1 MLKYIENKE
10 AEEKIAEMNAE
21 QILDKIVE
29 IKDPVTNMTVGEM
42 ISNLKATAR
51 NEKRNVV
58 VSLAN
63 GDIDQMLA
71 CLYQDN
77 AQGILYGAEAL
88 AKILGAEKIVLI
100 LPEPLKEQ
108 EVEKNFS
115 SSECPT
121 EILYGMCSRMSYTTD
136 LLVHPIICAKCFEAL
151 K

>member
-108 EVEKNFS
+108 EVEK
-115 SSECPT
+115 
-121 EILYGMCSRMSYTTD
+121 
-136 LLVHPIICAKCFEAL
+136 
-151 K
+151 

>member
-71 CLYQDN
+71 CLYQNN

-121 EILYGMCSRMSYTTD
+121 EILY
-136 LLVHPIICAKCFEAL
+136 
-151 K
+151 

>member
-1 MLKYIENKE
+1 MLKYVENKE

-29 IKDPVTNMTVGEM
+29 IKDPVINMTVGEM

-51 NEKRNVV
+51 NEKMNVV

-100 LPEPLKEQ
+100 LPESLKEQ

-121 EILYGMCSRMSYTTD
+121 EILYWNVFAYVLHNG
-136 LLVHPIICAKCFEAL
+136 ICLYIQSFVRNVL
-151 K
+151 KH

>member
-29 IKDPVTNMTVGEM
+29 IKDPVINMTVGEM

-51 NEKRNVV
+51 NEKMNVV

-71 CLYQDN
+71 CIRTMHREFCTEQ
-77 AQGILYGAEAL
+77 
-88 AKILGAEKIVLI
+88 KH
-100 LPEPLKEQ
+100 LPRFSEQ
-108 EVEKNFS
+108 KKS
-115 SSECPT
+115 C
-121 EILYGMCSRMSYTTD
+121 
-136 LLVHPIICAKCFEAL
+136 
-151 K
+151 